1 MITKHFYLLALKE
14 NRVTLMV
21 LIIVDPTISLPPSN
35 YLQDPKVT
43 FSVSAYL
50 GGKCIFRQL
59 YIKFW
64 PNHDN
69 SRQIRC
75 MIYSTSSEALY
86 IDRGRQ
92 PSVCEKIYILNHEFI
107 CNLNLPTQTFNHKVK
122 GSWIN
127 QHCSYINGYSL
138 SLLSE
143 NITIVWGRQ

>member
-1 MITKHFYLLALKE
+1 MLIQPFHFPQVIIC
-14 NRVTLMV
+14 RTLRK
-21 LIIVDPTISLPPSN
+21 PSVF
-35 YLQDPKVT
+35 QHT
-43 FSVSAYL
+43 L

-92 PSVCEKIYILNHEFI
+92 PSVCEQIYILNHEFI